1 MRPLEILLIE
11 DNDADVEILRHT
23 LQQENV
29 QLTLSRAR
37 DGDEAMRYLRNPGN
51 PRPDLILL
59 DLNMPHMDGREVLG
73 ELRVDPNLDPI
84 PVVVMT
90 SSEEEKDILRSY
102 NLGAAAYVV
111 KPLGLEDI
119 EEVIHSISEF
129 WLKMVRYP
137 NRQ

>member
-23 LQQENV
+23 LEQENV
-29 QLTLSRAR
+29 MLTLSRAR
-37 DGDEAMRYLRNPGN
+37 DGDEAIRYLRNSNN
-51 PRPDLILL
+51 PRPDLIFL

-73 ELRVDPNLDPI
+73 ELRVDPKLDPI

-90 SSEEEKDILRSY
+90 SSEEEKDIVRSY

-111 KPLGLEDI
+111 KPLKLQDI
-119 EEVIHSISEF
+119 EEVVRSISKF
-129 WLKMVRYP
+129 WLRVVRYP

>member
-111 KPLGLEDI
+111 KPLELEDI
-119 EEVIHSISEF
+119 EKVIHSISKF
-129 WLKMVRYP
+129 WLKTVRYP

>member
-23 LQQENV
+23 LQQEEV
-29 QLTLSRAR
+29 RLTLSRAR
-37 DGDEAMRYLRNPGN
+37 DGDEAMRYLKNKEN

-73 ELRVDPNLDPI
+73 ELRVDADLDPI

-90 SSEEEKDILRSY
+90 SSEEESDIVRSY
-102 NLGAAAYVV
+102 KLGAAAYVV
-111 KPLGLEDI
+111 KPLELHEI
-119 EEVIHSISEF
+119 EKAVRSISHF
-129 WLKMVRYP
+129 WLKTARYP
-137 NRQ
+137 NR

>member
-1 MRPLEILLIE
+1 MKPLEILLVE

-23 LQQENV
+23 LQQEQV
-29 QLTLSRAR
+29 MLTLSRAR
-37 DGDEAMRYLRNPGN
+37 DGDEAMRYLRNKEN

-73 ELRVDPNLDPI
+73 ELRVDADLDPI

-90 SSEEEKDILRSY
+90 SSEEETDIARSY

-111 KPLGLEDI
+111 KPLALQDI
-119 EEVIHSISEF
+119 EEVVQSISRF
-129 WLKMVRYP
+129 WMKTVRYP
-137 NRQ
+137 NRK

>member
-37 DGDEAMRYLRNPGN
+37 DGDEAMRYLRNRQN

-111 KPLGLEDI
+111 KPLELEDI
-119 EEVIHSISEF
+119 EEVIHSISKF
-129 WLKMVRYP
+129 WLKTVRYP
-137 NRQ
+137 NRH

>member
-23 LQQENV
+23 LEQENV
-29 QLTLSRAR
+29 VLTLSRAR
-37 DGDEAMRYLRNPGN
+37 DGDEAIRYLRNSNN
-51 PRPDLILL
+51 PRPDLIFL

-73 ELRVDPNLDPI
+73 ELRVDPKLDPI

-90 SSEEEKDILRSY
+90 SSEEEKDIVRSY

-111 KPLGLEDI
+111 KPLKLQDI
-119 EEVIHSISEF
+119 EEVVRSISKF
-129 WLKMVRYP
+129 WLRVVRYP
-137 NRQ
+137 NRK

>member
-23 LQQENV
+23 LQQEKV
-29 QLTLSRAR
+29 MLTLSRAR
-37 DGDEAMRYLRNPGN
+37 DGDEAMRYLRNNSN

-73 ELRVDPNLDPI
+73 ELRVDPELDPI

-90 SSEEEKDILRSY
+90 SSEEEKDIVRSY

-111 KPLGLEDI
+111 KPLELQDI
-119 EEVIHSISEF
+119 EDVVRSISKF
-129 WLKMVRYP
+129 WLTIVRYP